1 MLYTINEKD
10 EDNYEEIAQ
19 REEKMLDESILF
31 VQDETE
37 YVIQRLRYNST

>member
-10 EDNYEEIAQ
+10 EDNYEQIAQ
-19 REEKMLDESILF
+19 REGKMLDESILF

-37 YVIQRLRYNST
+37 YVIQR